1 MAHQAAARR
10 NLMRH
15 PGALDGIGVGDGDV
29 GMVQRKLPHLRAALL
44 GLVQPQRQCFYGGGV
59 H

>member
-10 NLMRH
+10 NLVRH
-15 PGALDGIGVGDGDV
+15 PGALDRVGVGDRDV
-29 GMVQRKLPHLRAALL
+29 GMLQRKLPHLGTALL
-44 GLVQPQRQCFYGGGV
+44 GLVQPQRQCFYSGGV